1 MQRLN
6 QFFEESL
13 PEYEE
18 IVRREKSVLESLAN
32 FGGEKSKDEE
42 MVSEKA
48 KKMEKSNV
56 EIEIMT
62 QKCGKEEELKP
73 TDT

>member
-1 MQRLN
+1 M
-6 QFFEESL
+6 
-13 PEYEE
+13 
-18 IVRREKSVLESLAN
+18 LESLAN

-62 QKCGKEEELKP
+62 
-73 TDT
+73 